1 MKAILQDIIAHTH
14 NLGFLNTVKVTGTS
28 TETSIDS
35 MSDDRKVVLFAKTH
49 VPYSEMEG
57 IFGMPQLNKLK
68 LHLDCPEYKENA
80 KIEIIKASRNGTV
93 IPTTIH
99 FENANGD
106 FKNDYRFMNT
116 EVIQEKLKSV
126 KFKSVR
132 WDVEVV
138 PTLQSV
144 QRFQFQS
151 AANNE
156 HTTFMTKTDGPNLK
170 FIFGDNATHAG
181 EFVFATGISGALR
194 KSLTWPV
201 AQILSILKL
210 ADVNTSKMSISDEG
224 ALQIT
229 LDSGLASYKYII
241 PAQA

>member
-14 NLGFLNTVKVTGTS
+14 NLGFLNIVKVTGTA

-35 MSDDRKVVLFAKTH
+35 MSDDRKVVLFGKTH
-49 VPYSEMEG
+49 QPHAEMEG
-57 IFGMPQLNKLK
+57 TFGMPQLNKLK
-68 LHLDCPEYKENA
+68 LHLDCSEYKENA
-80 KIEIIKASRNGTV
+80 KIEVVKATRNGSV
-93 IPTTIH
+93 IPTSIH
-99 FENANGD
+99 FENSNGD
-106 FKNDYRFMNT
+106 FKNDYRFMST

-126 KFKSVR
+126 KFKSVK

-151 AANNE
+151 AANSE
-156 HTTFMTKTDGPNLK
+156 HTTFMTKTDGSNLK
-170 FIFGDNATHAG
+170 FIFGDAGSHGG
-181 EFVFATGISGALR
+181 EFVFSAGVNGNLR
-194 KSLTWPV
+194 RNLTWPV
-201 AQILSILKL
+201 SQVLSILKL
-210 ADVNTSKMSISDEG
+210 ADVNTTKMSISDEG

-229 LDSGLASYKYII
+229 LDSGLAIYKYII